1 MLIVSWSAYSGIQK
15 QFNSATYKGPR
26 ASALDGK
33 FFGVLR
39 KQQDGPLLVILGFSQ
54 SMLGWYMTQPSRD
67 TFSGMGVWAAT
78 TTNNDY
84 VTRMRG
90 LRVLG
95 LDYSHRK
102 ELIAG
107 NLGEYIASQ
116 FRESAERVGDDAVDF
131 DEAYEAHSMK
141 AFPSISS
148 FLYETMH
155 ELPQIAFMLSAVRK
169 PTTSGLFH
177 LAAIFAGV
185 HNIYELKNVRNKV
198 VDGTEQFPEN

>member
-1 MLIVSWSAYSGIQK
+1 
-15 QFNSATYKGPR
+15 
-26 ASALDGK
+26 
-33 FFGVLR
+33 
-39 KQQDGPLLVILGFSQ
+39 
-54 SMLGWYMTQPSRD
+54 
-67 TFSGMGVWAAT
+67 
-78 TTNNDY
+78 
-84 VTRMRG
+84 MRG

-95 LDYSHRK
+95 LDYSHHK

-141 AFPSISS
+141 PFPSISS
-148 FLYETMH
+148 SLYETMH

-169 PTTSGLFH
+169 PTTVPLSFISLTLIGHTSNSFISTHVSQSGLFH

-185 HNIYELKNVRNKV
+185 RNIYELKNVRNKV
-198 VDGTEQFPEN
+198 VDGTERFPENQQSLSSGVSVEFRYLHYLLLHVGVSRRTGLKI